1 MINNINK
8 FGVKQRCMEG
18 GQKLMDLLLTAL
30 HFERDMNFYIFE
42 NEMIFLGIINRKVLL
57 ERNIRLDKDTDIR
70 LKDICVQNE
79 PGIVRWPKDKYL
91 MKMLN
96 DAFMDS
102 PIDEVVI
109 VSEETGQMEG
119 IINRRE
125 FFNEALLAAPEDDE
139 EMLCH
144 REFSHFYKPYNN
156 GLSRY
161 AYNVNSQHGEDGIL
175 KAVFD
180 KIGTTSKYAVEFGGW
195 DGIYLSNIREL
206 IVGKGF
212 SGLFI
217 EGDKK
222 RAEELRN
229 NYKDYPQV
237 VCVEAYV
244 GFRTNTL
251 DSILHDSNAPE
262 QIDILS
268 IDIDGYDYHVWDA
281 VQDYR
286 PRVVIIEYNPSIPN
300 DIMVVNPHME
310 NVFTGSSAAALVEL
324 GRRKGYS
331 LIAVT
336 QTNLLF
342 IVNEEYDKLE
352 IWDNELSVLR
362 PVDRLGDGKY
372 FQTYDKKIVFT
383 GHNSYI
389 WSGEPFEDGDNRFY
403 FSNI

>member
-102 PIDEVVI
+102 PIDEAVI

-144 REFSHFYKPYNN
+144 R
-156 GLSRY
+156 
-161 AYNVNSQHGEDGIL
+161 
-175 KAVFD
+175 
-180 KIGTTSKYAVEFGGW
+180 
-195 DGIYLSNIREL
+195 
-206 IVGKGF
+206 
-212 SGLFI
+212 
-217 EGDKK
+217 
-222 RAEELRN
+222 
-229 NYKDYPQV
+229 
-237 VCVEAYV
+237 
-244 GFRTNTL
+244 
-251 DSILHDSNAPE
+251 
-262 QIDILS
+262 
-268 IDIDGYDYHVWDA
+268 
-281 VQDYR
+281 
-286 PRVVIIEYNPSIPN
+286 
-300 DIMVVNPHME
+300 
-310 NVFTGSSAAALVEL
+310 
-324 GRRKGYS
+324 
-331 LIAVT
+331 
-336 QTNLLF
+336 
-342 IVNEEYDKLE
+342 
-352 IWDNELSVLR
+352 
-362 PVDRLGDGKY
+362 
-372 FQTYDKKIVFT
+372 
-383 GHNSYI
+383 
-389 WSGEPFEDGDNRFY
+389 
-403 FSNI
+403 

>member
-102 PIDEVVI
+102 PIDEAVI

-144 REFSHFYKPYNN
+144 REFSPFYKPYNN

>member
-30 HFERDMNFYIFE
+30 HFERDMNFYIYE

-96 DAFMDS
+96 DAFMDN
-102 PIDEVVI
+102 PIDEAVI

-144 REFSHFYKPYNN
+144 REFSNFYKPYNN

-244 GFRTNTL
+244 GFRTDTL

-300 DIMVVNPHME
+300 DIMVVNPHLE

-342 IVNEEYDKLE
+342 IVDEEYDKLE

>member
-18 GQKLMDLLLTAL
+18 EQKLMDLLLMAL

-102 PIDEVVI
+102 PIDEAVI

-175 KAVFD
+175 KD
-180 KIGTTSKYAVEFGGW
+180 RKS
-195 DGIYLSNIREL
+195 
-206 IVGKGF
+206 
-212 SGLFI
+212 
-217 EGDKK
+217 
-222 RAEELRN
+222 
-229 NYKDYPQV
+229 V
-237 VCVEAYV
+237 V
-244 GFRTNTL
+244 
-251 DSILHDSNAPE
+251 
-262 QIDILS
+262 
-268 IDIDGYDYHVWDA
+268 
-281 VQDYR
+281 
-286 PRVVIIEYNPSIPN
+286 
-300 DIMVVNPHME
+300 
-310 NVFTGSSAAALVEL
+310 
-324 GRRKGYS
+324 
-331 LIAVT
+331 
-336 QTNLLF
+336 
-342 IVNEEYDKLE
+342 
-352 IWDNELSVLR
+352 
-362 PVDRLGDGKY
+362 
-372 FQTYDKKIVFT
+372 
-383 GHNSYI
+383 
-389 WSGEPFEDGDNRFY
+389 
-403 FSNI
+403 

>member
-1 MINNINK
+1 M
-8 FGVKQRCMEG
+8 
-18 GQKLMDLLLTAL
+18 
-30 HFERDMNFYIFE
+30 
-42 NEMIFLGIINRKVLL
+42 
-57 ERNIRLDKDTDIR
+57 
-70 LKDICVQNE
+70 
-79 PGIVRWPKDKYL
+79 
-91 MKMLN
+91 
-96 DAFMDS
+96 
-102 PIDEVVI
+102 
-109 VSEETGQMEG
+109 
-119 IINRRE
+119 
-125 FFNEALLAAPEDDE
+125 
-139 EMLCH
+139 
-144 REFSHFYKPYNN
+144 
-156 GLSRY
+156 
-161 AYNVNSQHGEDGIL
+161 
-175 KAVFD
+175 
-180 KIGTTSKYAVEFGGW
+180 
-195 DGIYLSNIREL
+195 